1 MRLDT
6 YSSGKKARK
15 SKMKRIELLQCEI
28 CGTQYKLKREAEECE
43 KSHIR
48 PLTIENCR
56 YMPKNMVDNGYPV
69 TIDVQFKD
77 GITIRYRR

>member
-1 MRLDT
+1 
-6 YSSGKKARK
+6 
-15 SKMKRIELLQCEI
+15 MKNIEFKNIIFECETI
-28 CGTQYKLKREAEECE
+28 TEYKLKREAEECE

-56 YMPKNMVDNGYPV
+56 YAPKNMVENGYPV

>member
-1 MRLDT
+1 
-6 YSSGKKARK
+6 
-15 SKMKRIELLQCEI
+15 MKRIELFQCEI
-28 CGTQYKLKREAEECE
+28 CGTQYEVKGKAEECE

-48 PLTIENCR
+48 PLNFEKCW
-56 YMPKNMVDNGYPV
+56 YAPKNMVESGYPV